1 MSYLQKNLLK
11 SLISRIRERKVI
23 GLSYWDKLR
32 TLRVYSQERRRDRYA
47 IIFIWKISQGLVS
60 GYELSFT
67 PRSSRTGRKVIPTP
81 VLRQAPAVVRRAR
94 ESTLAVKGAQLF
106 NLLPSTLRNSEHGDI
121 PVFKNHWMFICQTSL
136 TSQMLQG
143 NFMSIL

>member
-1 MSYLQKNLLK
+1 M
-11 SLISRIRERKVI
+11 
-23 GLSYWDKLR
+23 
-32 TLRVYSQERRRDRYA
+32 
-47 IIFIWKISQGLVS
+47 S

-81 VLRQAPAVVRRAR
+81 VLQQAPAVVRRAR

-121 PVFKNHWMFICQTSL
+121 PMFKNHLDVYLANIPDQPTVTGEARGAQTNSL
-136 TSQMLQG
+136 LHQIP
-143 NFMSIL
+143 FYEHSI